1 MVSESEK
8 HAAKLAVS
16 RFGADGARVKA
27 ALQSVLQAQAQGRAT
42 DFLDTLV
49 AEKLLTPAQAAELRQ
64 ALDTTHFD
72 LAPGPRPARPAADV
86 RTPETGQDG
95 TPPQMPALPPE
106 LEAGDLPPTAGSDLR
121 RLGDYRL
128 LRRLGEGGM
137 GAVYLGYHE
146 SEKRQVAIKVLNDQ
160 LSGVQTSVDR
170 FYREAKSG
178 ALLDH
183 PNIVRNITMGQDRET
198 RKHYLVLEYVDGP
211 SAHALLDRYGRLA
224 VGDAVHIVLDIAR
237 ALEHAHSRSIVHRDI
252 KPDNILISQS
262 GLAKLSDL
270 GLAKRID
277 EASHLTAARQGFGT
291 PYYMPYEQAMNAKS
305 VDGRSDIYALGAT
318 LYHLVTGEV
327 PFSGAN
333 HIEVVE
339 KKNLGFYTP
348 ASAVNP
354 DVPEVL
360 DRIIDK
366 MLAREPRDRY
376 QTASELIVDLERS
389 NLAAAVPSFTDFD
402 MALKDPLVRARLTSP
417 AQPTCPDLENV
428 AARPPVPKDHGNP
441 DLWYLRYRDKG
452 GHWCKTKVTTK
463 QVLQRLREGRMPAE
477 AEASHQAQGKF
488 QRLEAIAEFREA
500 AQSQPRPRKP
510 PTARKPA
517 TPGRPQPAADSSL
530 EPGTRWSGLWVYGLG
545 AVVVLALALILVLIL
560 KAP

>member
-1 MVSESEK
+1 MVSEPEK

-16 RFGADGARVKA
+16 RFGADSARVKA
-27 ALQSVLQAQAQGRAT
+27 ALQSVLQAQAHGRAT
-42 DFLDTLV
+42 DFLATLV
-49 AEKLLTPAQAAELRQ
+49 AEKLITADQADELRQ

-72 LAPGPRPARPAADV
+72 LNSSPRPSRRSPEA
-86 RTPETGQDG
+86 RTPETIRDG
-95 TPPQMPALPPE
+95 TPPQLPVLPADGPPDAAPSGAFE
-106 LEAGDLPPTAGSDLR
+106 LR
-121 RLGDYRL
+121 RLGDFRI

-146 SEKRQVAIKVLNDQ
+146 SEKLQVAIKVLNDQ
-160 LSGVQTSVDR
+160 LSGIQTSVDR

-198 RKHYLVLEYVDGP
+198 KKHYLVLEYVDGP
-211 SAHALLDRYGRLA
+211 SAHALIDQFGVLA

-252 KPDNILISQS
+252 KPDNILITKS

-270 GLAKRID
+270 GLAKRVD

-327 PFSGAN
+327 PFAGAN

-348 ASAVNP
+348 ASAVNAK
-354 DVPEVL
+354 VPEIL

-366 MLAREPRDRY
+366 MLARDPKDRY

-389 NLAAAVPSFTDFD
+389 NLAAAVPSFIDFD

-417 AQPTCPDLENV
+417 AQPTCPDLEN
-428 AARPPVPKDHGNP
+428 APPKQPASQNNGNP
-441 DLWYLRYRDKG
+441 DLWYLRFRDRG
-452 GHWCKTKVTTK
+452 GHWCKAKATTK
-463 QVLQRLREGRMPAE
+463 QVLQRLREGRMPSE
-477 AEASHQAQGKF
+477 VEASHLPQGKF
-488 QRLEAIAEFREA
+488 QPLSAFPEFCEA
-500 AQSQPRPRKP
+500 ALNQPRRKKSVRP
-510 PTARKPA
+510 ARQAAQDGAPSEDTFSEEPA
-517 TPGRPQPAADSSL
+517 SAWSRWWILSL
-530 EPGTRWSGLWVYGLG
+530 GA
-545 AVVVLALALILVLIL
+545 AVVVALAIISWLIFL
-560 KAP
+560 AS